1 MVKILNSENSIL
13 KWTQK
18 DKKEPVVAL
27 LICVKLVNYKSI
39 INDSEL
45 FNVRN

>member
-1 MVKILNSENSIL
+1 MVGILNSENSIL

-18 DKKEPVVAL
+18 DQKELAAGL
-27 LICVKLVNYKSI
+27 LIRVKLVNYKSI